1 MNKIEF
7 KTCIRKNYLQIRSVV
22 DDIDLYENE
31 YLGIGLSDFF
41 TQKNFF
47 GGKLLIGICCCGCEG
62 CDDYT
67 VDVSVQGNSVVWFD
81 WRVDSEYIFDKSEY
95 EKAIEAVRMNHYRQ
109 VEKHVPDMLRHTTT
123 KEQYVFNWASV
134 TSKENVITLNYSKPH
149 TKQPDT
155 VQKMYEIEWSE
166 NDKWNIEK
174 IKPRIQRFIRRGFC
188 KRHYKCHC
196 MFDEIKKTSSKKTG
210 RIRSFYKKNR

>member
-1 MNKIEF
+1 MTFI
-7 KTCIRKNYLQIRSVV
+7 S
-22 DDIDLYENE
+22 
-31 YLGIGLSDFF
+31 
-41 TQKNFF
+41 
-47 GGKLLIGICCCGCEG
+47 CCCGCEG

-81 WRVDSEYIFDKSEY
+81 WRADSEYIFDKSEY
-95 EKAIEAVRMNHYRQ
+95 EKAIEVVRMNHYRQ

-210 RIRSFYKKNR
+210 RIRSFYKKNRYG